1 MMEGMAASGVDGT
14 AVVAPGRVVSVDVL
28 RGMTIALM
36 ILVNDPGDWGHT
48 FTQLDH
54 AKWNGWTLTDM
65 VFPTFLFLVG
75 ASIVFSMMARAAK
88 GNCKATQA
96 GHIFIRFAKLV
107 VLAWVLSFFPRM
119 HWTMRNYGVLTRIA
133 LCYLVGAL
141 ILLATRKVRVILPL
155 VVVILVGYWALMRFV
170 PIPGAGHP
178 VKDFPILD
186 PMWNLAAWM
195 DRGISAW
202 MLKWLH
208 TGRLYEGT
216 RDPEGFLSTLPA
228 VGTVLIGALVGMWM
242 RRPEWAQGVA
252 ARSVM
257 RLKMFAAGVA
267 MFVAGTVW
275 GLWFPVNKNLWT
287 NSYVLV
293 MAGMATVLLAVL
305 NALVDQRP
313 QPWPAWLRVAT
324 WPWLVFGSNAIAA
337 FTVGI
342 VFIKVLIYV
351 HVGVTEAGKPRSLM
365 SLVYHDVFARNGSN
379 DWTSL
384 AFAICFV
391 AVCFLPVWVLWRKKI
406 FLRM

>member
-1 MMEGMAASGVDGT
+1 MVET
-14 AVVAPGRVVSVDVL
+14 AVGTNVVKPGRVVSVDIL

-36 ILVNDPGDWGHT
+36 LLVNDPGDWAHS
-48 FTQLDH
+48 FSQLDH

-75 ASIVFSMMARAAK
+75 ASVVFSMRAREAK
-88 GNCKATQA
+88 GDCRGTQA
-96 GHIFIRFAKLV
+96 GHIFIRFVKLV
-107 VLAWVLSFFPRM
+107 VLAWTLSFFPRM
-119 HWTMRNYGVLTRIA
+119 HWTMRIFGVLMRIA
-133 LCYLVGAL
+133 LCYLTGAL
-141 ILLATRKVRVILPL
+141 LLLWVRKAQW
-155 VVVILVGYWALMRFV
+155 VVVMVVAILVGYWALMRFALV
-170 PIPGAGHP
+170 PGAGHP

-216 RDPEGFLSTLPA
+216 RDPEGFLSTMPA

-242 RRPEWAQGVA
+242 QRPEWMQGDA
-252 ARSVM
+252 ARGVM
-257 RLKMFAAGVA
+257 RLKMIAAGVA

-275 GLWFPVNKNLWT
+275 GVWFPVNKNLWT
-287 NSYVLV
+287 SSYVLV
-293 MAGMATVLLAVL
+293 MAGMATVLLALL
-305 NALVDQRP
+305 NWLVDGRP
-313 QPWPAWLRVAT
+313 QPWPGWLRVAT

-337 FTVGI
+337 FTVGV
-342 VFIKVLIYV
+342 VFIKVLIYT
-351 HVGVTEAGKPRSLM
+351 HVGLTDSGKPRSLM
-365 SLVYHDVFARNGSN
+365 SLVYHDVFARGGSN

-391 AVCFLPVWVLWRKKI
+391 AVCFLPIWVLWRKRI